1 MRNGVSLETEELE
14 TTDRSGKG
22 NFVSCHG
29 NVASFLLEMNDIWN
43 IHNHTNTWHFSSF
56 TNPELE
62 ILFCFIGRLQGI
74 SDRGS
79 IILSAQLSWY
89 LGFPGFS
96 RLLWGFLA
104 SNMTKVQL
112 HRPTAQRE
120 MPWESTARDG
130 SSAWHCFPLA
140 SGPGLPEGCGLKSGF
155 TTVPHWVTSFSVTN
169 PKRCVFYCAVS
180 LHMDAFC
187 TCAGLK
193 RLPQTC
199 LTQKVT
205 VSCGVRRVKYVDDFI

>member
-1 MRNGVSLETEELE
+1 MT
-14 TTDRSGKG
+14 SGT
-22 NFVSCHG
+22 ST
-29 NVASFLLEMNDIWN
+29 I
-43 IHNHTNTWHFSSF
+43 IQNTWHFSSF

-62 ILFCFIGRLQGI
+62 ISFCFIGRLQGI

-96 RLLWGFLA
+96 HLLWGFLA

-120 MPWESTARDG
+120 MPRESTARDG

-155 TTVPHWVTSFSVTN
+155 TTVPHWLTSL
-169 PKRCVFYCAVS
+169 CYQ
-180 LHMDAFC
+180 
-187 TCAGLK
+187 
-193 RLPQTC
+193 PQTFC
-199 LTQKVT
+199 LLLCC
-205 VSCGVRRVKYVDDFI
+205 VSAHECFLYLHWAEALASDMPYSEGDSFMWGQESEVCWWFYLNPT